1 MLPVERLP
9 VILAVDDDPL
19 VLAAVIRDL
28 EAKYQADYQ
37 IVGASSGAEGLSIL
51 NELTARGSPTA
62 LLIVDQRMPE
72 MTGVEFLN
80 AARRLDESARR
91 VLLTA
96 YADTEAAIAAVN
108 IAGASHYLLK
118 PWEPP
123 DVRLYPALDDD
134 LTTWRAGYRPGFSG
148 IRVLGDRFASST
160 HEVKDFLAGNQIPY
174 QAIDAGGPEGNA
186 LLAAIKVEA
195 ADLPVILFE
204 DRPPLVN
211 PSLETLAQAVQL
223 QTRPG
228 LETYDLVIVGA
239 GPAGLAASVYAAS
252 EGLDVIAVERQ
263 AAGGQAGQSSRIEN
277 YLGFPA
283 GLTGAE
289 LTRRAVAQ
297 AARFH
302 AEMVIPVEAVAIS
315 RNDPFRIVTF
325 ADGTQANARS
335 VIIATGVNY
344 RTLPAEGADK
354 FAGRGIFYGASPLEA
369 LEHKGETVA
378 VVGSGNSAGQ
388 AALYL
393 AGYAEKVVMVIRGE
407 SLSPSMSSYLV
418 DRIQA
423 EGIEVLTQSTV
434 ESVNGEAGVESIEL
448 SGPSGK
454 STVPISAA
462 FVFIGQAP
470 RTDWLAGLL
479 QRDDQGFI
487 LTGRECQPEPGWSA
501 DRNPFLLETSLAG
514 VFAAG
519 DVRAG
524 SIKRIASAAGEGAMA
539 VSLVHQH
546 LAKL

>member
-1 MLPVERLP
+1 MERLP
-9 VILAVDDDPL
+9 VILVVDDDPL
-19 VLAAVIRDL
+19 VVAAVVRDL
-28 EAKYQADYQ
+28 EARYQADYQ
-37 IVGASSGAEGLSIL
+37 IVGAGSGAEGLAVL
-51 NELTARGSPTA
+51 NELSARGSPTA
-62 LLIVDQRMPE
+62 LLIADQRMPE
-72 MTGVEFLN
+72 MTGVQFLE

-108 IAGASHYLLK
+108 LAGASHYLLK

-123 DVRLYPALDDD
+123 EIRLYPALDDD
-134 LTTWRAGYRPGFSG
+134 LSTWRAGYRPGFSG
-148 IRVLGDRFASST
+148 IRVLGDRFASAT
-160 HEVKDFLAGNQIPY
+160 HDLKDFLARNQIPY
-174 QAIDAGGPEGNA
+174 QAIDAGGPEGGA
-186 LLAAIKVEA
+186 LLAAIGVDA
-195 ADLPVILFE
+195 ADLPVVLFE
-204 DRPPLVN
+204 DREPLVS
-211 PSLETLAQAVQL
+211 PTLEALAQAVAL
-223 QTRPG
+223 RTRPE
-228 LETYDLVIVGA
+228 LDTYDLVIVGA
-239 GPAGLAASVYAAS
+239 GPAGLAAAVYAAS

-263 AAGGQAGQSSRIEN
+263 AAGGQAGESSRIEN

-297 AARFH
+297 AARFE
-302 AEMVIPVEAVAIS
+302 AEMVIPVEVVSIT
-315 RNDPFRIVTF
+315 RNDPFRVVTF

-335 VIIATGVNY
+335 VIVATGVSY
-344 RTLPAEGADK
+344 RTLPADGADK
-354 FAGRGIFYGASPLEA
+354 FAGRGIFYGASPVEA

-378 VVGSGNSAGQ
+378 VIGSGNSAGQ
-388 AALYL
+388 AAIYL
-393 AGYAEKVVMVIRGE
+393 AGYADKVVIVIRGE
-407 SLSPSMSSYLV
+407 SLAGSMSSYLI
-418 DRIQA
+418 DRIEA
-423 EGIEVLTQSTV
+423 SNIDVVTRATV
-434 ESVNGEAGVESIEL
+434 QEVNGEQRVESL
-448 SGPSGK
+448 ALAGPDG
-454 STVPISAA
+454 TRTLPISAA

-470 RTDWLAGLL
+470 RTDWLAGQI
-479 QRDDQGFI
+479 QRDEQGFI

>member
-1 MLPVERLP
+1 MERLP

-28 EAKYQADYQ
+28 EAKYQQDYQ

-51 NELTARGSPTA
+51 NELSARGSPTA
-62 LLIVDQRMPE
+62 LLLADQRMPE
-72 MTGVEFLN
+72 MTGVEFLE

-134 LTTWRAGYRPGFSG
+134 LTTWRASYRPGFSG

-160 HEVKDFLAGNQIPY
+160 HDLKDFLARNQIPY
-174 QAIDAGGPEGNA
+174 QAIDAGGAEGNA

-195 ADLPVILFE
+195 GDLPVVLFE

-211 PSLETLAQAVQL
+211 PTLEALAHAVQMR
-223 QTRPG
+223 TRPE
-228 LETYDLVIVGA
+228 LDTYDLVIVGA

-297 AARFH
+297 AARFK
-302 AEMVIPVEAVAIS
+302 AEMVIPVEAASIS

-344 RTLPAEGADK
+344 RTLPAEGANK

-369 LEHKGETVA
+369 LEHKGEAVA

-407 SLSPSMSSYLV
+407 SLSASMSSYLV
-418 DRIQA
+418 ERIQA

-470 RTDWLAGLL
+470 RTDWLAGQL

>member
-1 MLPVERLP
+1 MERLP
-9 VILAVDDDPL
+9 IILAVDDDPL
-19 VLAAVIRDL
+19 VLAAVVRDL
-28 EAKYQADYQ
+28 EAKYYEDYQ

-62 LLIVDQRMPE
+62 LLLVDQRMPE
-72 MTGVEFLN
+72 MTGVEFLE

-123 DVRLYPALDDD
+123 SERLYPALDDD
-134 LTTWRAGYRPGFSG
+134 LATWRAGYRPGFSG

-160 HEVKDFLAGNQIPY
+160 HELKDFLARNQIPY

-186 LLAAIKVEA
+186 LLAAVGVEA
-195 ADLPVILFE
+195 ADLPVVLFE

-211 PSLETLAQAVQL
+211 PSLEVLAQAVQL
-223 QTRPG
+223 RTRPE

-239 GPAGLAASVYAAS
+239 GPAGLAAAVYAAS
-252 EGLDVIAVERQ
+252 EGLEVIAVERQ

-302 AEMVIPVEAVAIS
+302 AEMVIPVEAIS
-315 RNDPFRIVTF
+315 ITRNDPFRVITF

-335 VIIATGVNY
+335 VIIATGVSY
-344 RTLPAEGADK
+344 RTLPADGADK
-354 FAGRGIFYGASPLEA
+354 FAGRGIYYGASPLEA
-369 LEHKGETVA
+369 LEHKGEVVA

-388 AALYL
+388 AAIYL
-393 AGYAEKVVMVIRGE
+393 AGYAEKVIMIIRGE
-407 SLSPSMSSYLV
+407 SLAGSMSSYLV
-418 DRIQA
+418 DRLEA
-423 EGIEVLTQSTV
+423 EKIEVLTQSTV
-434 ESVNGEAGVESIEL
+434 RSVIGEDHIDAIEL
-448 SGPSGK
+448 TGPDGML
-454 STVPISAA
+454 TVPISAA

-470 RTDWLAGLL
+470 RTDWLAGQL
-479 QRDDQGFI
+479 QRDDLGFI
-487 LTGRECQPEPGWSA
+487 LTGRDCQPDPSWSA